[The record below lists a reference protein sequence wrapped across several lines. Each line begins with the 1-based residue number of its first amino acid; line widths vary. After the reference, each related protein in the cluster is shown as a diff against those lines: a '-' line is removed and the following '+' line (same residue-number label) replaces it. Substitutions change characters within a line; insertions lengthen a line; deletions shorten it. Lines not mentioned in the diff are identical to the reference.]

1 VCLHGEHQKAGGD
14 DLTLGGF
21 LENNLF
27 RLQVG
32 AVWLLRRADH
42 AIALGKARRILQGEY
57 EVKRPLSSE
66 VKILATS
73 IALLDV

>member
-1 VCLHGEHQKAGGD
+1 LV
-14 DLTLGGF
+14 
-21 LENNLF
+21 
-27 RLQVG
+27 V
-32 AVWLLRRADH
+32 V
-42 AIALGKARRILQGEY
+42 ALGNARRILILRGEY